1 MGRKTRK
8 HTRKNRKH
16 NHTKMCGDKCSHC
29 GPNCFCGPNCSCPKG
44 CPGNCYMNKKMHK
57 KGGSGCGPYGC
68 PLAPLSWNKMQE
80 QMGGAPLPDCV
91 TGCGPILG
99 IAQNGGSEGFFKP
112 PAPVPGPFVG
122 EPTSGFVSTWPS
134 VDGVSGNRNYYDMNL
149 YKSDPQTMM
158 KVGGKSRRK
167 PRSRKQSRR
176 RGHKRSQRGGLTSL
190 APQELVNLGRELSF
204 NYQSAYNSLNG
215 IPAPVSPDPWK
226 GQLQP
231 STK

>member
-29 GPNCFCGPNCSCPKG
+29 GPNCFCGPNCNCPKN

-68 PLAPLSWNKMQE
+68 PIAPLSWNKMQQ
-80 QMGGAPLPDCV
+80 QMGGQCV

-99 IAQNGGSEGFFKP
+99 IAQNGGGEGFFKP
-112 PAPVPGPFVG
+112 PAPIPGPFVG
-122 EPTSGFVSTWPS
+122 EPTSGYVSQWPS
-134 VDGVSGNRNYYDMNL
+134 VDGISGNRNYYDMNM

-158 KVGGKSRRK
+158 KVGGYRSKKTRRTRKRSKSR
-167 PRSRKQSRR
+167 
-176 RGHKRSQRGGLTSL
+176 KRSQRGGLSSL
-190 APQELVNLGRELSF
+190 APQELVNLGRDLGFS
-204 NYQSAYNSLNG
+204 YQSAYNSLNG
-215 IPAPVSPDPWK
+215 IQAPVNPAPWK
-226 GQLQP
+226 DQLQP